1 MFLQREVTVITFIEK
16 ITPVKEMQMCCG
28 YILVGVIH
36 RISKSARWR
45 TEVTDIKLRRWL
57 LLPVSPKFFAAS
69 EAGVELE
76 SLC

>member
-1 MFLQREVTVITFIEK
+1 MLLQREVTVITFIEK
-16 ITPVKEMQMCCG
+16 ITSVKEMQMCCG
-28 YILVGVIH
+28 YSLVGVIH
-36 RISKSARWR
+36 RISKSATWR
-45 TEVTDIKLRRWL
+45 TEADIKLRRWL